1 MIVKYREGAFM
12 NTYGIEAPAFLLK
25 QNIRPAFTELAKLKN
40 PLIRL
45 PLRTKGHSKD

>member
-1 MIVKYREGAFM
+1 MTVKYHEGAFID
-12 NTYGIEAPAFLLK
+12 TYGIEAPAFLLK
-25 QNIRPAFTELAKLKN
+25 QNIKPTFTELAKLKN